1 MAAADIRDMLDLPQ
15 ESQPRPAK
23 KQKVAEPKRPG
34 NPLRL
39 IRELLMD
46 LMIYLEGY
54 NRELY
59 ALLGDKAPPIALTE
73 NKYKGRRKWT
83 SKLKV
88 RPWEITPFTNSARSD
103 DLVLRHWQRKSLLKN
118 LAPLSEPTDAEVSEI
133 KAEEEHPETK
143 AEEEYSFAKYN
154 IKPQVPRRY
163 TDEEYD
169 KHLQSDFWSREETD
183 YLMDLVEEFDLRW
196 ILIADRYDYQLKGP
210 ESEEDSTTLTVS
222 PQPRT
227 MEDMKSRFYTV
238 AGKMLA
244 IEHPLSEM
252 SQSEFNLYETMMKF
266 NPERERQRKE
276 LAIVQFERSKD
287 EVQEESLLL
296 EELKRIVANEQS
308 FIEERKE
315 LYARLEAP
323 VSSGNTTMYQSS
335 HGLAQLLQS
344 LLQADKNKKRRSLLG
359 LEQGAPSPAGQAIG
373 AQSGSQSA
381 RESRP
386 ETPGVTALQP
396 TSKKGAAATASAAQ
410 QPAIRTLT
418 PAEEIKYG
426 VSHHDRLTSGVQFRN
441 DKAQKLTQA
450 KSNIQSQKIA
460 AALTELDIP
469 PRLFMPTEN
478 VCKEFEKLIQSVNV
492 LLDVRKYAEK
502 VEAEIRVLEAAKE
515 ERERREREK
524 GDEQNAE
531 RAETSA
537 TKLEEATSAADSG
550 DAVKVEDDRQ
560 QEEAKSASVLEPG
573 GSLTKAPT
581 GSSHKRS
588 ASVLSAVSDKS
599 TKKQRK

>member
-23 KQKVAEPKRPG
+23 KQKIAEPKRP
-34 NPLRL
+34 
-39 IRELLMD
+39 
-46 LMIYLEGY
+46 EGY

-73 NKYKGRRKWT
+73 NKYKGRRKWA

-88 RPWEITPFTNSARSD
+88 RPCANRAYFISQLREIAAFTNAARSD
-103 DLVLRHWQRKSLLKN
+103 NLVLRHWQRKAPPKN
-118 LAPLSEPTDAEVSEI
+118 LTPTGEPPDTDINGANKETLQ
-133 KAEEEHPETK
+133 ADTK
-143 AEEEYSFAKYN
+143 AEEYSFAKYN
-154 IKPQVPRRY
+154 VKPQIPRRY

-169 KHLQSDFWSREETD
+169 KYLQSDFWRREETD

-196 ILIADRYDYQLKGP
+196 VLIADRYDYQPKIP
-210 ESEEDSTTLTVS
+210 ESESNSTALVAAS
-222 PQPRT
+222 KPRT
-227 MEDMKSRFYTV
+227 MEEMKSRYYTV

-276 LAIVQFERSKD
+276 LAIVQFDRSKE
-287 EVQEESLLL
+287 EVQEEALLL
-296 EELKRIVANEQS
+296 EELKRIVAQEQS

-315 LYARLEAP
+315 LYARLDAP
-323 VSSGNTTMYQSS
+323 MSTSNTTMYQSS

-359 LEQGAPSPAGQAIG
+359 PEQGAPSPVGQAA
-373 AQSGSQSA
+373 AQSGTQSA

-386 ETPGVTALQP
+386 ETPAA
-396 TSKKGAAATASAAQ
+396 TSAQSTKKGGAAAAAQ
-410 QPAIRTLT
+410 QPSIRILT
-418 PAEEIKYG
+418 PAEEAKYG

-469 PRLFMPTEN
+469 PRLFMPTEK

-492 LLDVRKYAEK
+492 LLDARKFAEK
-502 VEAEIRVLEAAKE
+502 VEAEIRILEAAKE
-515 ERERREREK
+515 ERERKEREK
-524 GDEQNAE
+524 DGIQHVEDEPSNTEQAQVTNAVE
-531 RAETSA
+531 SDNPNGAQQLDDSKTTDMEDAGAA
-537 TKLEEATSAADSG
+537 TKNPNG
-550 DAVKVEDDRQ
+550 V
-560 QEEAKSASVLEPG
+560 
-573 GSLTKAPT
+573 
-581 GSSHKRS
+581 SHKRS
-588 ASVLSAVSDKS
+588 ASVLSAMSERS
-599 TKKQRK
+599 TKKQKK